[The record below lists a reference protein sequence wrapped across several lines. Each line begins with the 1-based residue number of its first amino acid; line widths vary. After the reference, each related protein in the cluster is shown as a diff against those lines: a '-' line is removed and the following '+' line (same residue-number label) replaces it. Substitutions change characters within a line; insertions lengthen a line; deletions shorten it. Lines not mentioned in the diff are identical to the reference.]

1 MKNKH
6 TNMKQRLIS
15 VIFTNRKIKNR
26 YTFEMKKY
34 IFLCPYDIIKVGDM
48 IEDDRYHGSMQVIA
62 LNDYTEEQIA
72 SICISNRITG
82 STTLKTI
89 KPSKINGKEV
99 CFLETTSNDNMEGR
113 SITVTLQQA
122 LEWYNSG
129 NSALRTLA
137 MSTYTKGELELNY
150 PFIVSKVDQIR
161 DSFDIPLKEHKN
173 FKTLAKLA
181 TIAKYFN
188 KEWRKTTSN
197 TGYFIGNYN
206 ESNGPVVENLHSAAI
221 YKHETVQYSGVI
233 YFKNQED
240 VVKAIKIL
248 GDEVAELF
256 K

>member
-1 MKNKH
+1 
-6 TNMKQRLIS
+6 MKQRLIS

-26 YTFEMKKY
+26 YTFEIKKY
-34 IFLCPYDIIKVGDM
+34 LFLCPYNIINVGDM
-48 IEDDRYHGSMQVIA
+48 IEDDRYPSSMQVIA

-72 SICISNRITG
+72 SICISNMITG
-82 STTLKTI
+82 SLKTI
-89 KPSKINGKEV
+89 KPKKVNGKEV
-99 CFLETTSNDNMEGR
+99 CFLETNSNNNMEGKGR

-122 LEWYNSG
+122 IEWYNSG

-150 PFIVSKVDQIR
+150 PSIVSKVDQIR

-188 KEWRKTTSN
+188 KEWRKTVNN

-206 ESNGPVVENLHSAAI
+206 GSNGLVVENLHSAAI

-240 VVKAIKIL
+240 AIKAVKIL
-248 GDEVAELF
+248 GDEVTELF

>member
-1 MKNKH
+1 
-6 TNMKQRLIS
+6 MKQRLIS

-26 YTFEMKKY
+26 YTFEIKKY
-34 IFLCPYDIIKVGDM
+34 LFLCPYNIINVGDM
-48 IEDDRYHGSMQVIA
+48 IEDERYTSSMQVVA
-62 LNDYTEEQIA
+62 VNGYTEEQIA
-72 SICISNRITG
+72 SICISNMID

-89 KPSKINGKEV
+89 KPKKINGKEV
-99 CFLETTSNDNMEGR
+99 CFLETTSNTQKNNIEGR
-113 SITVTLQQA
+113 IITVTLQQA
-122 LEWYNSG
+122 IEWYNSG

-150 PFIVSKVDQIR
+150 PSIVSKVDQIN

-188 KEWRKTTSN
+188 KEWRKTVNN

-206 ESNGPVVENLHSAAI
+206 GSNDPSAAI